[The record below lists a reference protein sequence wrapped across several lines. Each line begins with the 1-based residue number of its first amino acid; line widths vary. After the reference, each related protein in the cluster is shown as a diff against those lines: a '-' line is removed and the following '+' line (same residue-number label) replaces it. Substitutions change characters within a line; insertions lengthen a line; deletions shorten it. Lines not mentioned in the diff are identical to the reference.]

1 MTPLVFGTKGVFLF
15 LDPIKDL
22 PMTSTT
28 TRLLINGGAAPKTGA
43 HSSGAVLYRLF
54 TDAARSDVFIAITGN
69 EGGSGYFSREAVP
82 FSKVMQCVTGRPDA
96 QQPLASKA
104 LMAVFQGRSTN
115 NGGFLAAIL
124 RHLGLLA
131 PAPEA
136 AHQHVPVGDWEAWR
150 QQQLNAPAEP
160 FLEPASLTPPASG
173 EDIPPAAPV
182 DVSLTLKGQK
192 GTVKGVKPIAAAT
205 PTDAGDHDADLA

>member
-1 MTPLVFGTKGVFLF
+1 MTPLVFGTKGVSCFLN
-15 LDPIKDL
+15 LMKDL

-28 TRLLINGGAAPKTGA
+28 TRLLINDGVAPKTGA

-82 FSKVMQCVTGRPDA
+82 FSKVMECVASRPDA
-96 QQPLASKA
+96 QQPLASKV
-104 LMAVFQGRSTN
+104 LMTVFQGRSTN

-131 PAPEA
+131 PAAEA
-136 AHQHVPVGDWEAWR
+136 PHQHVPAGDWEAWR
-150 QQQLNAPAEP
+150 RQQLNAPAEP

-173 EDIPPAAPV
+173 EDISLAAPA
-182 DVSLTLKGQK
+182 DALPMHKGQK
-192 GTVKGVKPIAAAT
+192 GSAKGVKPIAAAT
-205 PTDAGDHDADLA
+205 STDAGDHDADPA